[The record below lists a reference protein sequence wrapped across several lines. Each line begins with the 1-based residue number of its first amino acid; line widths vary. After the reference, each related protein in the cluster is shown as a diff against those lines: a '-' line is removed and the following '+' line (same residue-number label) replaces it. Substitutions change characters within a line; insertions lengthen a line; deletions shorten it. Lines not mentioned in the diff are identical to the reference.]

1 LNEIQKAVFVISS
14 EVTSLIVVVVRHCLW
29 IVGNGMTLS
38 NSKSVWQKIVSDA
51 RVRGCYFDANEDKD
65 LSNAVMKAII
75 ELDDAE
81 NLVKMDS
88 LHISRPR
95 FQVLPEFFSKLMP
108 FSRIHHVNAYHFNR

>member
-1 LNEIQKAVFVISS
+1 MLFVA
-14 EVTSLIVVVVRHCLW
+14 RHCLW

-38 NSKSVWQKIVSDA
+38 NSKSVWQKIVNDT
-51 RVRGCYFDANEDKD
+51 RDRGCYFDANEDND
-65 LSNAVMKAII
+65 LSNAVMKAMI

-95 FQVLPEFFSKLMP
+95 FQVLAKFAV
-108 FSRIHHVNAYHFNR
+108 I